1 MAKAKEAN
9 TTSVANYSA
18 TIAETSMELTA
29 RERIMYKDTQNA
41 ISLVDFAK
49 DAKANDAK
57 AIVENIKGYVVLDV
71 HNEKSEDVDYKN
83 YIIVDGAGDKYVT
96 GSASFMN
103 AFLAIYEE
111 MKNEDEA
118 WSIELNLLPSKNYKG
133 KEILTCSLI

>member
-1 MAKAKEAN
+1 
-9 TTSVANYSA
+9 
-18 TIAETSMELTA
+18 MELTA

-49 DAKANDAK
+49 DAKTNDAK

-83 YIIVDGAGDKYVT
+83 YIIVDGEGNKYVT
-96 GSASFMN
+96 GSSSFMN

-111 MKNEDEA
+111 MKDETEP